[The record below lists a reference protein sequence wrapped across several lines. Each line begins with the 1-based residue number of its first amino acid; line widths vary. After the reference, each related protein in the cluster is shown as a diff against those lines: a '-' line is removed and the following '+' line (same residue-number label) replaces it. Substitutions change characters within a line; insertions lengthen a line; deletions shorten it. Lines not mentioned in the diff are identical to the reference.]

1 MEDAVDVKE
10 EVLIVN
16 EDDTNK
22 DSSDQEP
29 ENPQALTFSEL
40 NIIPSDLPASQILA
54 IARATREQD
63 HRLIPLLYL
72 RGYSILDIARE
83 TSSSNTDV
91 LAIIKA
97 HRKEVASWHK
107 DELEAL
113 RSERIEGLRQVQQR
127 AWFEYDSA
135 KPGTKA
141 QLLTLI
147 SKNEMDIARMQGVVE
162 HKVKHSGD
170 IDHHHKTYDFDNS
183 EFPEAA
189 IVEGEVKALPS
200 GEE

>member
-1 MEDAVDVKE
+1 MEDTLDLKEDVL
-10 EVLIVN
+10 VVN
-16 EDDTNK
+16 QDDTNM
-22 DSSDQEP
+22 DSSDKEP
-29 ENPQALTFSEL
+29 GDSQALIFNEQ

-54 IARATREQD
+54 IARATRAQD

-83 TSSSNTDV
+83 VSASNSDV
-91 LAIIKA
+91 LAVIKK
-97 HRKEVASWHK
+97 HRKEVAEWHK

-127 AWFEYDSA
+127 AWFEYDNA
-135 KPGTKA
+135 KSGTKA

-162 HKVKHSGD
+162 YKVKHGGEVD
-170 IDHHHKTYDFDNS
+170 LHHKIYDFDNS
-183 EFPEAA
+183 GFPEAE
-189 IVEGEVKALPS
+189 IIEVEPKAL
-200 GEE
+200 GE